1 MVTCKVGVAV
11 EFATKCC
18 SWCWERCVAV
28 GAVCC
33 SWRPGSRLL
42 QVLCFAAGAAG
53 VVFCSKVLQLAVGCC
68 SVLATGAAVSV

>member
-11 EFATKCC
+11 EFATKSC
-18 SWCWERCVAV
+18 SWCVATK
-28 GAVCC
+28 GC
-33 SWRPGSRLL
+33 SWCFGSRVW
-42 QVLCFAAGAAG
+42 QVLCFAAGVAG